1 MWFLLLWFTVSTNPE
16 QSLTCFYLNPKGV
29 HCQESITS
37 NNQSSSLTKLLVF
50 TGWKSHLICELPAKN
65 HNLAL
70 SFLCNRYTTG
80 TVMSVTL
87 SCDHRVVDGAVGAQW
102 LAAFK
107 TYLEKP
113 MTMLLWSKM
122 SDDNISLTIVITV
135 RERETGKA
143 ATRMIQGTRDKE
155 TKTWRKMKY
164 RGKRQG
170 ASCVAFYYLHCFS
183 HLYIIIPLICL
194 LCSFLAFKD
203 WPKSRARTFLE
214 WLVSTGLQYCQH
226 LKGIFHGKVSSHRV
240 TKLCVFNSPV
250 MNTVIS
256 CGLCF
261 RIHQRNGWYLKV
273 RSSISPNILLEWE
286 EFQSPSKLTLKLSSL

>member
-1 MWFLLLWFTVSTNPE
+1 
-16 QSLTCFYLNPKGV
+16 
-29 HCQESITS
+29 
-37 NNQSSSLTKLLVF
+37 
-50 TGWKSHLICELPAKN
+50 
-65 HNLAL
+65 
-70 SFLCNRYTTG
+70 
-80 TVMSVTL
+80 MSVTL

-122 SDDNISLTIVITV
+122 SDDNISLTIVITA

-250 MNTVIS
+250 MNTDFMWIV
-256 CGLCF
+256 L
-261 RIHQRNGWYLKV
+261 
-273 RSSISPNILLEWE
+273 
-286 EFQSPSKLTLKLSSL
+286 